1 MQQER
6 FIELLTKKLSGEIT
20 LSEQMEL
27 SRWVEANPG
36 DATLEAQLSE
46 LISNDSLP
54 VHSSKQLAKREQNW
68 NRLHQLMEVDPDPIV
83 IIRKPAK
90 IKFMLKWVAAAS
102 ILLFAIFVTTQR
114 QTGKDKPDLNNN
126 NIVATKKGS
135 KSNLVLPDGSKVW
148 INSDSKISYKD
159 GFGKTHRTLTLTGE
173 AYFDVVKDPDRPFLI
188 HTPELDVKVLGTAFN
203 VRSYPDESNTT
214 TTLVRGSLQVKLNKH
229 EQQVYVL
236 KPDEKLIVDKEP
248 LQLSKEHPG
257 NAEDGIVKLKIIKTD
272 SIPPEAQWTNNALV
286 FENKRL
292 DEIAI
297 ILSRWYG
304 VQVII
309 DSSRKIKAETFTG
322 FYDNESLQ
330 NVLESLKIYMG
341 FRYKIENNTVLIEP

>member
-1 MQQER
+1 
-6 FIELLTKKLSGEIT
+6 
-20 LSEQMEL
+20 
-27 SRWVEANPG
+27 
-36 DATLEAQLSE
+36 
-46 LISNDSLP
+46 
-54 VHSSKQLAKREQNW
+54 
-68 NRLHQLMEVDPDPIV
+68 
-83 IIRKPAK
+83 
-90 IKFMLKWVAAAS
+90 
-102 ILLFAIFVTTQR
+102 
-114 QTGKDKPDLNNN
+114 
-126 NIVATKKGS
+126 
-135 KSNLVLPDGSKVW
+135 
-148 INSDSKISYKD
+148 
-159 GFGKTHRTLTLTGE
+159 
-173 AYFDVVKDPDRPFLI
+173 
-188 HTPELDVKVLGTAFN
+188 
-203 VRSYPDESNTT
+203 
-214 TTLVRGSLQVKLNKH
+214 SLQVKLNKH

-248 LQLSKEHPG
+248 LQPSKEHPG
-257 NAEDGIVKLKIIKTD
+257 NAEDGILKLKIIKTD